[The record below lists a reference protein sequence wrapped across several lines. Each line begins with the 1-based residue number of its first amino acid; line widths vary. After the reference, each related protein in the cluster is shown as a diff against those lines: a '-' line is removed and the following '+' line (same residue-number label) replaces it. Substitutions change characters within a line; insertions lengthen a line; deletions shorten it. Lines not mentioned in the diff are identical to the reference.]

1 MRIAALLCALL
12 AAAPAGAETVP
23 MPPVPMPPASMPPS
37 PAALHD
43 LAPTGT
49 LRAAINLGNPVLA
62 RSGADGPAGVS
73 VDLARALAQRLGVP
87 VTFVT
92 FPGAGAVSASARS
105 GTWDIC
111 FLAIDPQRAEGIA
124 FTAPYVLIAG
134 SYLVPAASPIRNLP
148 DVDRDG
154 IRISVG
160 HGSAYDLFLTRTLRH
175 ATLVRAPTSA
185 EAVTAFARDGLDVAA
200 GVHQP
205 LAAYAAAHPEVR
217 LLPGHFMEIPQAMG
231 LPVGR
236 GAGAAYLADF
246 LAQAKADGMIARS
259 LAAGGQDPG
268 LAAP

>member
-12 AAAPAGAETVP
+12 TASPAGAETVP
-23 MPPVPMPPASMPPS
+23 MPPS
-37 PAALHD
+37 PAARHD
-43 LAPTGT
+43 LGPTGT

-87 VTFVT
+87 VAFVT
-92 FPGAGAVSASARS
+92 FPGAGAVSGSAGS

-111 FLAIDPQRAEGIA
+111 FLAIDPKRAEGIA

-134 SYLVPAASPIRNLP
+134 SYLVPADAPTRSLP

-185 EAVTAFARDGLDVAA
+185 EAVTAFARDGLDMAA

-236 GAGAAYLADF
+236 DAGAAYLADF